1 MARTT
6 SWPEIVMAPIP
17 SISTA
22 DGRRAWAFVAI
33 WLGCIVFTL
42 MAAWAMHLVRANL
55 RYVLFLG
62 LAAHL
67 QLLVGMG
74 ALGFV
79 LGRRMA
85 IRGSRSGFEVDDREI
100 AAAAA
105 GAQLAAEATQKVA
118 EDLKP

>member
-1 MARTT
+1 MTGLPGIA
-6 SWPEIVMAPIP
+6 S
-17 SISTA
+17 A

-55 RYVLFLG
+55 RYVMFLG

-74 ALGFV
+74 AFGFV

-85 IRGSRSGFEVDDREI
+85 IRGSRRGFEVDDREA

-105 GAQLAAEATQKVA
+105 GGQLVADAAQQVVE
-118 EDLKP
+118 ELKP

>member
-1 MARTT
+1 
-6 SWPEIVMAPIP
+6 MAPVP

-74 ALGFV
+74 AFGFV

-85 IRGSRSGFEVDDREI
+85 IRGSRSGFEVDDREA

-105 GAQLAAEATQKVA
+105 GAQLAADATQQVV